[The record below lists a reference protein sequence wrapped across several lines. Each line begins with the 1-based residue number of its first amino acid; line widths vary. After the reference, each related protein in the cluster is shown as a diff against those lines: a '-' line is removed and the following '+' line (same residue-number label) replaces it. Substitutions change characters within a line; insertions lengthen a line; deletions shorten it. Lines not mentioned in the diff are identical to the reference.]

1 MSRERWGGRRC
12 PACGS
17 PNGWESRQRRAPS
30 GPLVW
35 FHAVSVGEALS
46 ILGLIGEMGR
56 RNPGLHFLITSV
68 SATSAR
74 LVSERIPPRTLH
86 QFAPLDTPK
95 SVTQFLDHWAPDL
108 AVFVESELWPR
119 QIVET
124 HRRGIPLALINARLS
139 ARSLRRWRWLGRLMP
154 ALLSRFS
161 AIVSQTDQTAE
172 ALISL
177 GADPARVSVS
187 GDLKAASAR
196 LPLDLAALDEIET
209 QTAGRNIWVAASTH
223 PGEEELVVAAH
234 SPDQLLVLVPRHPE
248 RGDEIADLLRN
259 GGWTVAQRSKQDP
272 LLPETQIYLAD
283 TLGEMGIWYALAP
296 TVFLG
301 GSLVDVG
308 GHNPF
313 EPAQFSAAVLTG
325 PHVTNFRESYD
336 QMFAAGAARMVR
348 DPEALRSA
356 LDELREG
363 PALAAMQ
370 QAAHAFVGE
379 RTAIRDHVADRLEPL
394 LSGGEK

>member
-1 MSRERWGGRRC
+1 
-12 PACGS
+12 
-17 PNGWESRQRRAPS
+17 
-30 GPLVW
+30 
-35 FHAVSVGEALS
+35 
-46 ILGLIGEMGR
+46 
-56 RNPGLHFLITSV
+56 
-68 SATSAR
+68 
-74 LVSERIPPRTLH
+74 
-86 QFAPLDTPK
+86 
-95 SVTQFLDHWAPDL
+95 
-108 AVFVESELWPR
+108 
-119 QIVET
+119 
-124 HRRGIPLALINARLS
+124 
-139 ARSLRRWRWLGRLMP
+139 
-154 ALLSRFS
+154 LLSRIS

-348 DPEALRSA
+348 EPEALRSA

-363 PALAAMQ
+363 PVLAAMQ